1 MLSYRHAF
9 HAGNHAD
16 VLKHLVLVL
25 TLAYYQSKNKPFWYI
40 DTHAGSGL
48 YKLTGSEAQKT
59 REFAQ
64 GIQALWQ
71 AGQIPASVQT
81 YLDLIRQLNPQQD
94 QLHRYPGSPW
104 LAAQMLHPT
113 DAMRLFELHP
123 TDFRALETL
132 FGDNKH
138 TQIRKQDGL
147 QGLLGLLPPIT
158 RRAITLIDPSYELKS
173 DYAEVISTLVK
184 AHKRFATGTYL
195 LWYPVISRQRVR
207 QMTNELQKTGIPDI
221 LQIEFCP
228 NADNNGM
235 GMTGSGLFAIN
246 PPWQLA
252 KQMRDVLPWL
262 MERMADTSGHFTVQ
276 QITHAGIGWM

>member
-1 MLSYRHAF
+1 LLSYRHAF

-16 VLKHLVLVL
+16 VIKHLTLVL
-25 TLAYYQSKNKPFWYI
+25 TLDYYRSKNKPFWYI
-40 DTHAGSGL
+40 DTHAGSGS
-48 YKLTGSEAQKT
+48 YKLTGAEAQKT
-59 REFAQ
+59 HEFAQ
-64 GIQALWQ
+64 GIQTLWS
-71 AGQIPASVQT
+71 AKQIPNSVQT
-81 YLDLIRQLNPQQD
+81 YLNLVKQLNPQQA

-123 TDFRALETL
+123 TDFRALEKL
-132 FGDNKH
+132 FSDNKNTH
-138 TQIRKQDGL
+138 VRKEDGL
-147 QGLLGLLPPIT
+147 HGLVGLLPPIT

-173 DYAEVISTLVK
+173 DYSDVVSTLAK

-207 QMTNELQKTGIPDI
+207 QMINALQKTGIPDI

-228 NADNNGM
+228 AADTEGM
-235 GMTGSGLFAIN
+235 GMTGSGLFVIN

-252 KQMRDVLPWL
+252 KQMRDTLPWL
-262 MERMADTSGHFTVQ
+262 MQHIANAGGHFTVQ
-276 QITHAGIGWM
+276 QITPEARL